1 MKKVAEIMS
10 LAEPSQH
17 VGRMDTLPDV
27 LKGTAQKGRRTTMTK
42 QQAHHVRRM
51 LGLILLTTS
60 PLPLMAQTA
69 TPPASSAPNTSA
81 EEPILPDDQF
91 EARLPKVEGSDPA
104 APLPSIESWID
115 QQMPAQSAVPAQLP
129 PSAEPA
135 PEPELAQPL
144 PPLGSVTVPANEA
157 SQDDPNAKLPEVR
170 YATRVEGFGKTG
182 LEDEFRA
189 ESALFDGDGKA
200 DTAAMVQQRAE
211 ADQELAVRLLYSQ
224 GYYDGTALASLDQS
238 GDGALTAV
246 VSVTPGKRYKIGEIV
261 VTAGPTVPPNLVRDS
276 LPLKTGDYIIAAN
289 VEGAEA
295 NVALKLPENGYPFVE
310 VGQRDIL
317 LDPAT
322 VTGDYTLPVDTG
334 PRASFRAITTS
345 GEDQAFGDDHMEVIK
360 RYKPGELYDSRKV
373 DDLRKALVATGLFS
387 SVAVD
392 PVRTGEAGPD
402 GTEYVDLHVEQ
413 DAGPPRTL
421 AGEAGYGT
429 GQGFRAEGTWT
440 HRNLFPPEGAL
451 ILGAIAGTQ
460 EQGASAT
467 FRRSN
472 AGKRDKT
479 FQTGITLNHQ
489 NYDAYEAFTAGINIG
504 WSRQSTPIFQ
514 KRWTYSYGAEILLTN
529 EQVVIDPAT
538 ADKTRRTYFIGGLPL
553 QIGYDRSNDLL
564 NPTKGFRANLRA
576 EPEGSLQGNFS
587 PYIRATFDLSGYY
600 PVSDSLVIAART
612 RLGTISGVDRDD
624 IAPSR
629 RVYAG
634 GGGSVRGFGY
644 QELGPKDVNNDPI
657 GGRSVNEFAVEGRYR
672 FGNYGVVAFVDA
684 GQVYESSIPKF
695 SDMRY
700 GVGIGGRF
708 YTNFGPF
715 RADIAMPI
723 NRQPGESKFAVYIG
737 IGQAF

>member
-1 MKKVAEIMS
+1 M
-10 LAEPSQH
+10 
-17 VGRMDTLPDV
+17 T
-27 LKGTAQKGRRTTMTK
+27 RR
-42 QQAHHVRRM
+42 QAYHVRRIM
-51 LGLILLTTS
+51 AVALMTAS
-60 PLPLMAQTA
+60 SLPLMAQAQSTPVPDPSLPYEA
-69 TPPASSAPNTSA
+69 TQG

-91 EARLPKVEGSDPA
+91 EARLPKAGTPDQANPD

-115 QQMPAQSAVPAQLP
+115 QQMPQSSNAPTELP
-129 PSAEPA
+129 PAIDPAE
-135 PEPELAQPL
+135 EQELAQPL
-144 PPLGSVTVPANEA
+144 PPLDSVTVPTNVADNNNA
-157 SQDDPNAKLPEVR
+157 NAKQPDIR
-170 YATRVEGFGKTG
+170 YATSIEGFGKTG

-189 ESALFDGDGKA
+189 ESALIDGKGKA
-200 DTAAMVQQRAE
+200 ETAAMVQARA
-211 ADQELAVRLLYSQ
+211 QEDEKLATRLFYSQ
-224 GYYDGTALASLDQS
+224 GYYDATALASLDQA
-238 GDGALTAV
+238 GDGTLKAV
-246 VSVTPGKRYKIGEIV
+246 ISVTPGKRYKIGDIV
-261 VTAGPTVPPNLVRDS
+261 INAGPTVPPGLVRDS
-276 LPLKTGDYIIAAN
+276 LPLKTGDYIVATL

-295 NVALKLPENGYPFVE
+295 NIALKLPENGYPFAK
-310 VGQRDIL
+310 VGDRDIL

-334 PRASFRAITTS
+334 PRGTFRKIITS
-345 GEDQAFGDDHMEVIK
+345 GDKQAFGADHMEVIK

-373 DDLRKALVATGLFS
+373 DDLRKALVATSLFS
-387 SVAVD
+387 SVSVE
-392 PVRTGEAGPD
+392 PVQTGEAGPD
-402 GTEYVDLHVEQ
+402 GTEYVDLAVEQ
-413 DAGPPRTL
+413 EAGPPRTL

-429 GQGFRAEGTWT
+429 GQGFRAEATWT

-451 ILGAIAGTQ
+451 IGGVIAGTQ
-460 EQGASAT
+460 EQGVSGT

-479 FQTGITLNHQ
+479 FQAGATLNHQ
-489 NYDAYEAFTAGINIG
+489 KYDAYEAFTAGLNIG
-504 WSRQSTPIFQ
+504 WARQSTPIFQ

-538 ADKTRRTYFIGGLPL
+538 ADKTRRTYFIGGLPV

-587 PYIRATFDLSGYY
+587 PYLRASFDLTGYY
-600 PVSDSLVIAART
+600 PVSDNLVIAGRAKV
-612 RLGTISGVDRDD
+612 GTITGVSRGDV
-624 IAPSR
+624 APSR
-629 RVYAG
+629 RIYAG

-644 QELGPKDVNNDPI
+644 QELGPKDANNDPI

-684 GQVYESSIPKF
+684 GQVYESSMPQF

-700 GVGIGGRF
+700 GVGLGGRF

-723 NRQPGESKFAVYIG
+723 NRQPGESKFALYIG

>member
-1 MKKVAEIMS
+1 M
-10 LAEPSQH
+10 
-17 VGRMDTLPDV
+17 T
-27 LKGTAQKGRRTTMTK
+27 RR
-42 QQAHHVRRM
+42 QAYHVRRIM
-51 LGLILLTTS
+51 AVALMTAS
-60 PLPLMAQTA
+60 SLPLMAQAQSTPVPDPSLPHEA
-69 TPPASSAPNTSA
+69 TQG

-91 EARLPKVEGSDPA
+91 EARLPKAATPDQANPD

-115 QQMPAQSAVPAQLP
+115 QQMPQSSNAPTELP
-129 PSAEPA
+129 PAIDPAE
-135 PEPELAQPL
+135 EQELAQPL
-144 PPLGSVTVPANEA
+144 PPLDSVTVPTNVADNNNA
-157 SQDDPNAKLPEVR
+157 NAKQPDIR
-170 YATRVEGFGKTG
+170 YATSIEGFGKTG

-189 ESALFDGDGKA
+189 ESALIDGKGKA
-200 DTAAMVQQRAE
+200 ETAAMVQARA
-211 ADQELAVRLLYSQ
+211 QEDEKLATRLFYSQ
-224 GYYDGTALASLDQS
+224 GYYDATALASLDHA
-238 GDGALTAV
+238 GDGTLKAV
-246 VSVTPGKRYKIGEIV
+246 ISVTPGKRYKIGDIV
-261 VTAGPTVPPNLVRDS
+261 INAGPTVPPGLVRDS
-276 LPLKTGDYIIAAN
+276 LPLNTGDYIVATL

-295 NVALKLPENGYPFVE
+295 NVALKLPENGYPFAK
-310 VGQRDIL
+310 VGDRDIL

-334 PRASFRAITTS
+334 PRGTFRKITTS
-345 GEDQAFGDDHMEVIK
+345 GDKQAFGADHMEVIK
-360 RYKPGELYDSRKV
+360 RYTPGELYDSRKV
-373 DDLRKALVATGLFS
+373 DDLRKALVATSLFS
-387 SVAVD
+387 SVSVE
-392 PVRTGEAGPD
+392 PVQTGEAGPD
-402 GTEYVDLHVEQ
+402 GTEYVDLAVEQ
-413 DAGPPRTL
+413 EAGPPRTL

-472 AGKRDKT
+472 AGKRDRT

-489 NYDAYEAFTAGINIG
+489 NYDAYEAFTAGLNIG

-538 ADKTRRTYFIGGLPL
+538 ADKTRRTYFIGGLPV

-587 PYIRATFDLSGYY
+587 PYLRASFDLTGYY
-600 PVSDSLVIAART
+600 PVSDNLVIAGRAKV
-612 RLGTISGVDRDD
+612 GTITGVSRGDV
-624 IAPSR
+624 APSR
-629 RVYAG
+629 RIYAG

-644 QELGPKDVNNDPI
+644 QELGPKDANNDPI

-684 GQVYESSIPKF
+684 GQVYESSMPQF

-700 GVGIGGRF
+700 GVGLGGRF

-723 NRQPGESKFAVYIG
+723 NRQPGESKFALYIG

>member
-1 MKKVAEIMS
+1 MAVALM
-10 LAEPSQH
+10 
-17 VGRMDTLPDV
+17 
-27 LKGTAQKGRRTTMTK
+27 TA
-42 QQAHHVRRM
+42 
-51 LGLILLTTS
+51 S
-60 PLPLMAQTA
+60 SLPLMAQAQSTPVPDPSLPYEA
-69 TPPASSAPNTSA
+69 TQG

-91 EARLPKVEGSDPA
+91 EARLPKAGTPDQANPD

-115 QQMPAQSAVPAQLP
+115 QQMPQSSNAPTELP
-129 PSAEPA
+129 PAIDPAE
-135 PEPELAQPL
+135 EQELAQPL
-144 PPLGSVTVPANEA
+144 PPLDSVTVPTNVADNNNA
-157 SQDDPNAKLPEVR
+157 NAKQPDIR
-170 YATRVEGFGKTG
+170 YATSIEGFGKTG

-189 ESALFDGDGKA
+189 ESALIDGKGKA
-200 DTAAMVQQRAE
+200 ETAAMVQARA
-211 ADQELAVRLLYSQ
+211 QEDEKLATRLFYSQ
-224 GYYDGTALASLDQS
+224 GYYDATALASLDQA
-238 GDGALTAV
+238 GDGTLKAV
-246 VSVTPGKRYKIGEIV
+246 ISVTPGKRYKIGDIV
-261 VTAGPTVPPNLVRDS
+261 INAGPTVPPGLVRDS
-276 LPLKTGDYIIAAN
+276 LPLKTGDYIVATL

-295 NVALKLPENGYPFVE
+295 NVALKLPENGYPFAK
-310 VGQRDIL
+310 VGDRDIL

-334 PRASFRAITTS
+334 PRGTFRKIITS
-345 GEDQAFGDDHMEVIK
+345 GDKQAFGADHMEVIK

-373 DDLRKALVATGLFS
+373 DDLRKALVATSLFS
-387 SVAVD
+387 SVSVE
-392 PVRTGEAGPD
+392 PVQTGEAGPD
-402 GTEYVDLHVEQ
+402 GTEYVDLAVEQ
-413 DAGPPRTL
+413 EAGPPRTL

-429 GQGFRAEGTWT
+429 GQGFRAEATWT

-489 NYDAYEAFTAGINIG
+489 NYDAYEAFTAGLNIG
-504 WSRQSTPIFQ
+504 WARQSTPIFQ

-538 ADKTRRTYFIGGLPL
+538 ADKTRRTYFIGGLPV

-587 PYIRATFDLSGYY
+587 PYLRASFDLTGYY
-600 PVSDSLVIAART
+600 PVSDNLVIAGRAKV
-612 RLGTISGVDRDD
+612 GTITGVSRGDV
-624 IAPSR
+624 APSR
-629 RVYAG
+629 RIYAG

-644 QELGPKDVNNDPI
+644 QELGPKDANNDPI

-684 GQVYESSIPKF
+684 GQVYESSMPQF

-700 GVGIGGRF
+700 GVGLGGRF

-723 NRQPGESKFAVYIG
+723 NRQPGESKFALYIG

>member
-1 MKKVAEIMS
+1 M
-10 LAEPSQH
+10 
-17 VGRMDTLPDV
+17 T
-27 LKGTAQKGRRTTMTK
+27 RR
-42 QQAHHVRRM
+42 QAYHVRRIM
-51 LGLILLTTS
+51 AVALMTAS
-60 PLPLMAQTA
+60 SLPLMAQAQSTPVPDPSLPHEA
-69 TPPASSAPNTSA
+69 TQG

-91 EARLPKVEGSDPA
+91 EARLPKAGTPDQANPD

-115 QQMPAQSAVPAQLP
+115 QQMPQLSNAPTELP
-129 PSAEPA
+129 PAIDPAE
-135 PEPELAQPL
+135 EQELAQPL
-144 PPLGSVTVPANEA
+144 PPLDSVTVPTNVADNNNA
-157 SQDDPNAKLPEVR
+157 NAKQPDIR
-170 YATRVEGFGKTG
+170 YATSIEGFGKTG

-189 ESALFDGDGKA
+189 ESALIDGKGKA
-200 DTAAMVQQRAE
+200 ETAAMVQARA
-211 ADQELAVRLLYSQ
+211 QEDEKLATRLFYSQ
-224 GYYDGTALASLDQS
+224 GYYDATALASLDQA
-238 GDGALTAV
+238 GDGTLKAV
-246 VSVTPGKRYKIGEIV
+246 ISVTPGKRYKIGNIV
-261 VTAGPTVPPNLVRDS
+261 INAGPTVPPGLVRDS
-276 LPLKTGDYIIAAN
+276 LPLKTGDYIVATL

-295 NVALKLPENGYPFVE
+295 NVALKLPENGYPFAK
-310 VGQRDIL
+310 VGDRDIL

-334 PRASFRAITTS
+334 PRGTFRKITTS
-345 GEDQAFGDDHMEVIK
+345 GDKQAFGADHMEVIK

-373 DDLRKALVATGLFS
+373 DDLRKALVATSLFS
-387 SVAVD
+387 SVSVE
-392 PVRTGEAGPD
+392 PVQTGEAGPD
-402 GTEYVDLHVEQ
+402 GTEYVDLAVEQ
-413 DAGPPRTL
+413 EAGPPRTL

-472 AGKRDKT
+472 AGKRDRT

-489 NYDAYEAFTAGINIG
+489 NYDAYEAFTAGLNIG

-538 ADKTRRTYFIGGLPL
+538 ADKTRRTYFIGGLPV

-576 EPEGSLQGNFS
+576 EPEGSLQGSFS
-587 PYIRATFDLSGYY
+587 PYLRASFDLTGYY
-600 PVSDSLVIAART
+600 PVSDNLVIAGRAKV
-612 RLGTISGVDRDD
+612 GTITGVSRGDV
-624 IAPSR
+624 APSR
-629 RVYAG
+629 RIYAG

-644 QELGPKDVNNDPI
+644 QELGPKDANNDPI

-684 GQVYESSIPKF
+684 GQVYESSMPQF

-700 GVGIGGRF
+700 GVGLGGRF

-723 NRQPGESKFAVYIG
+723 NRQPGESKFALYIG